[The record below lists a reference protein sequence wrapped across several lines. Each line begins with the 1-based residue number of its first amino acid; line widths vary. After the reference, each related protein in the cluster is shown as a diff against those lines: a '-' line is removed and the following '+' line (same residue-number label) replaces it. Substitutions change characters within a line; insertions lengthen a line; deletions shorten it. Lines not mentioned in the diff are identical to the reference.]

1 MPKTRLRSL
10 DVFRGLA
17 VAAMVL
23 VNSPGSDEVY
33 APLRHAVWNGWTPTD
48 LIFPFFLVIMGV
60 SAAFSGA
67 ARDARGDPPAAS
79 AKRAAVRALVLA
91 ALGIL
96 ENLFLYWGT
105 SGVRIP
111 GVLQR
116 IALCYLGIEA
126 FLFLRRPRLE
136 PAAAAG
142 LLLLYWGL
150 LTMVPVPGFGAGALT
165 PEGNL
170 SYWLDRRIIDGYLMK
185 TPWGDPE
192 GLLPTLSALATS
204 LLGLVAGRRLVER
217 GASLAR
223 RLAEWGLAAAAL
235 GALWSV
241 VLPLNKHLWTS
252 SFALFTGGLG
262 LAALGGCLA
271 AVEGRTSA
279 WARPFE
285 ALGRRAL
292 LAYVAAGFFYGIQE
306 FVDVRLPGGAPG
318 NVKLWLTTTLFSGWL
333 SPKAASLAY
342 ASSYLCA
349 ISLAAL
355 LVAQRLDGGEQRRL
369 ARGPEPEGDP
379 RAG

>member
-10 DVFRGLA
+10 DVFRGLT
-17 VAAMVL
+17 VAGMVL

-33 APLRHAVWNGWTPTD
+33 APFRHAVWNGWTPTD

-67 ARDARGDPPAAS
+67 ARDARGDPPGACV
-79 AKRAAVRALVLA
+79 KRALWRALLLVG
-91 ALGIL
+91 LGIL

-105 SGVRIP
+105 SGVRLP

-116 IALCYLGIEA
+116 IALCYLGVEV
-126 FLFLRRPRLE
+126 FLFLRRPKAE
-136 PAAAAG
+136 PAAAAALLALYW
-142 LLLLYWGL
+142 LLL
-150 LTMVPVPGFGAGALT
+150 TRVPVPGHGAGVLT

-170 SYWLDRRIIDGYLMK
+170 SYWLDRRLFDGYLMK

-204 LLGLVAGRRLVER
+204 LLGLIAGRRLVKD
-217 GASLAR
+217 GAALAR
-223 RLAEWGLAAAAL
+223 PLAECGLGAAAL
-235 GALWSV
+235 GAVWSA

-252 SFALFTGGLG
+252 SYALFTGGAA
-262 LAALGGCLA
+262 LAALGACLL
-271 AVEGRTSA
+271 AVEGKAAR
-279 WARPFE
+279 WAGPFE

-306 FVDVRLPGGAPG
+306 YVGVRLPGGAPG
-318 NVKLWLTTTLFSGWL
+318 NVKLWLTTVVFGAWL
-333 SPKAASLAY
+333 PPKAASLAY
-342 ASSYLCA
+342 AAAYAAA
-349 ISLAAL
+349 IAAAAL
-355 LVAQRLDGGEQRRL
+355 LVAKRLDGREQRSL
-369 ARGPEPEGDP
+369 PCGPEAERDA